1 MPKAV
6 VYDLEV
12 VYIHEQYRDPAVPPI
27 GTSRGVFEAFH
38 EQHPVWQSGKRIVER
53 LMVQLPLDGFS
64 PGDVLEG
71 YHRADHLAVLEY
83 RGAHVLD
90 RKARAV
96 LPPEDL
102 VIPTVG
108 GSILE
113 RRVDWTLF
121 TRIGGAVRF
130 RMVEDVML
138 GTAYKVFGLP
148 PRYACR
154 GRIDERG
161 VPVQVQSEDPFASRL
176 QDHLVLAAKPL
187 ECLLECLTLG
197 DFEHEP

>member
-1 MPKAV
+1 
-6 VYDLEV
+6 
-12 VYIHEQYRDPAVPPI
+12 
-27 GTSRGVFEAFH
+27 
-38 EQHPVWQSGKRIVER
+38 
-53 LMVQLPLDGFS
+53 MVQLLLEGFTLS
-64 PGDVLEG
+64 DVLEG
-71 YHRADHLAVLEY
+71 HYRAHHLAVLEY
-83 RGAHVLD
+83 GGAHILD

-96 LPPEDL
+96 LPPEHL

-113 RRVDWTLF
+113 HRIDWTLF

-161 VPVQVQSEDPFASRL
+161 VPVQVQSEDPFTSRL
-176 QDHLVLAAKPL
+176 
-187 ECLLECLTLG
+187 
-197 DFEHEP
+197 